1 MKNPW
6 KREMIRKTA
15 AQLITQTN
23 TTLYYYFIKILIQDF
38 GFRYFFQ

>member
-15 AQLITQTN
+15 KQLIIQT
-23 TTLYYYFIKILIQDF
+23 TTTFYYYFLKLF
-38 GFRYFFQ
+38 